1 MLRYRIIKDLA
12 CLDKVAKHHL
22 SRSQR
27 LAFYKLYLGKQR
39 LDGADRKQLRAILSF
54 FKGRE

>member
-1 MLRYRIIKDLA
+1 MLRYRVIKDLA
-12 CLDKVAKHHL
+12 CLDKIAKHHL

-27 LAFYKLYLGKQR
+27 LAFFKLYLGKQR
-39 LDGADRKQLRAILSF
+39 LDRMDRKQLRAILNF